1 MKALIDTMWCPGVAD
16 SQVEIELLCAA
27 RRAMAIQ
34 IVFKISLESNAL
46 GTTAVTALSREV
58 ASGGLASAFTATA
71 AARNEVVLVQAG
83 ILDTACV
90 TCGATVAVVSALD
103 VSGSIYAM
111 ISTLQ
116 ITIILVLLTL
126 WVYGVRNMRTQIQ
139 IFPVPHAETATNQP
153 VEAGMSI
160 PLAIPDANWVDRQ
173 KRFLPNTVTE
183 GESADIVTEV
193 EGVAKLSA
201 SPCPTSQPECFGGHN
216 PLDILKA
223 AAMNC
228 G

>member
-1 MKALIDTMWCPGVAD
+1 MIFIKALIDTVWCSGVAD
-16 SQVEIELLCAA
+16 SQVEIQLLCAA

-34 IVFKISLESNAL
+34 ITFKISLESNAL
-46 GTTAVTALSREV
+46 ATAAVTALGREV
-58 ASGGLASAFTATA
+58 ASGGLASAFTTTA
-71 AARNEVVLVQAG
+71 AARNEVVLVQAN
-83 ILDTACV
+83 ILDTSCV

-103 VSGSIYAM
+103 VSRSTYAM
-111 ISTLQ
+111 IATLQ

-126 WVYGVRNMRTQIQ
+126 WVYGVRNMRTKLR
-139 IFPVPHAETATNQP
+139 IFPAPHAETATNQP
-153 VEAGMSI
+153 VETGMSI
-160 PLAIPDANWVDRQ
+160 PLAIPDASWVDRQ

-183 GESADIVTEV
+183 GESEV
-193 EGVAKLSA
+193 EDVAKSSA